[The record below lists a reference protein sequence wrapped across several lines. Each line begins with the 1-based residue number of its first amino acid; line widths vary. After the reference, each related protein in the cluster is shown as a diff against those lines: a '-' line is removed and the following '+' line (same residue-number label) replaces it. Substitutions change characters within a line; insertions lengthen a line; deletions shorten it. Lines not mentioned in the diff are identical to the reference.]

1 MVDVVDTRGYIAA
14 IAHELRDGDRLHV
27 GANQVDVALAAH
39 LARRLWAPR
48 LRCNVAGCW
57 ALRDPRDTALL
68 GRNSYERDLV
78 ADRRSTF
85 WQARVFD
92 DLWRTPI
99 VFAGGLQVDG
109 HGNANL
115 IGVRDGER
123 LLVRGPGSAG
133 LPTLTTFAPRFYLIC
148 PVHEPRFLV
157 SEVSAISVVG
167 DPARRAQLGLDPNA
181 LTAVITPL
189 ARFEP
194 SPDGLVLTEVAAG
207 GSVEEV
213 ALRTSFEV
221 REGEAV
227 RQRPTVTNEEAE
239 VLDELMAAAERNAI
253 EPGF

>member
-1 MVDVVDTRGYIAA
+1 MPAGVDTRGYIAA
-14 IAHELRDGDRLHV
+14 IARELHDGERLHV

-39 LARRLWAPR
+39 LARRLWAPD
-48 LRCNVAGCW
+48 LRCNIAGCW
-57 ALRDPRDTALL
+57 ALRDARDTTLL
-68 GRNSYERDLV
+68 GRSSYERDLV

-92 DLWRTPI
+92 DLWRTSI

-133 LPTLTTFAPRFYLIC
+133 LPTLTTFAPRFYMIC

-157 SEVSAISVVG
+157 PEVSAVSVVG
-167 DPARRAQLGLDPNA
+167 DPATREQLGLDPNA
-181 LTAVITPL
+181 LTAVITPI

-194 SPDGLVLTEVAAG
+194 SPGGLVLTEVADG
-207 GSVEEV
+207 SSVEEV
-213 ALRTSFEV
+213 ATKTGFEV
-221 REGEAV
+221 RAGEAV
-227 RQRPTVTNEEAE
+227 GQRAPLTPAEAD
-239 VLDELMAAAERNAI
+239 VLDELMAAADRNAA
-253 EPGF
+253 ERGS